1 MRDLSNLDRL
11 AKLKEEA
18 ISINKKVKTENEL
31 LKEERDS
38 LIEKNVESFIDELKV
53 LSKYGSAGG
62 TGIKLD
68 FHHSSYGDYPEII
81 HEVQNGKFEVQNGKF
96 SLLANPTGYSKRVV
110 LYDCDNGWDWY
121 AEETKKFIAMN
132 KDRILDAIEEKIS
145 QRIVAYIEDSSA
157 TDKNVS
163 LKKEI
168 EQLKK

>member
-38 LIEKNVESFIDELKV
+38 LIEKNIKSFIDELKV
-53 LSKYGSAGG
+53 LSKYGSAYGI
-62 TGIKLD
+62 GIKLD

-81 HEVQNGKFEVQNGKF
+81 HEVQNGKF
-96 SLLANPTGYSKRVV
+96 SLLANPTGYSKRVI
-110 LYDCDNGWDWY
+110 LYSCDHGWDWY
-121 AEETKKFIAMN
+121 AEDTKKFIAMN